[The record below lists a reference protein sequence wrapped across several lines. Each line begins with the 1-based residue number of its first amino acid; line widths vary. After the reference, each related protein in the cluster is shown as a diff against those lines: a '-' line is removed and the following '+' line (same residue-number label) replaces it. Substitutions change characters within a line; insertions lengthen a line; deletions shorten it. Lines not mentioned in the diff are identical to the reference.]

1 MSTLTI
7 RNFTDPTCPWAF
19 SAEPSRYKLLWLFG
33 DQLAWE
39 LRMVVL
45 AEAAEEF
52 VERDFTPEKLAKG
65 LTQLQRRFGMPID
78 PAPRERMVVSVVSC
92 RAVVAARVHA
102 PEAEAALL
110 RRLRILYMAGELIDE
125 PGVVARAAAEAGV
138 DAGALAA
145 WMEEDEVERVL
156 RADMKAARAP
166 SHAAQALDHKLAG
179 PDDERRYTCPSYEI
193 ERSDGVELDVP
204 GYQPCAAYEVAIA
217 NLAPDLERRDPPADV
232 EEVLAW
238 AAEPL
243 ATVEIAAVC
252 ELEADEA
259 RERLARVA
267 QELPVGADGYWTL
280 TAQQRAA

>member
-1 MSTLTI
+1 MSVLTI

-19 SAEPSRYKLLWLFG
+19 SAEPSRYRLLWLFG

-45 AEAAEEF
+45 AESAQELED
-52 VERDFTPEKLAKG
+52 RDFTPEKLERG

-78 PAPRERMVVSVVSC
+78 PARRERMVVSVVPC
-92 RAVVAARVHA
+92 RAVVAARVHT

-110 RRLRILYMAGELIDE
+110 RRLRILFMAGEMIDE
-125 PGVVARAAAEAGV
+125 PSVIARAAVEAGV
-138 DAGALAA
+138 DAGALAR

-156 RADMKAARAP
+156 RVDMEAARAP

-179 PDDERRYTCPSYEI
+179 PDDGRRYSCPSYEI
-193 ERSDGVELDVP
+193 ERGDGVELDVP
-204 GYQPCAAYEVAIA
+204 GHQPFSAYEVAIA

-238 AAEPL
+238 SGEPL

-259 RERLARVA
+259 REQLARVA

-280 TAQQRAA
+280 PAEQRAA